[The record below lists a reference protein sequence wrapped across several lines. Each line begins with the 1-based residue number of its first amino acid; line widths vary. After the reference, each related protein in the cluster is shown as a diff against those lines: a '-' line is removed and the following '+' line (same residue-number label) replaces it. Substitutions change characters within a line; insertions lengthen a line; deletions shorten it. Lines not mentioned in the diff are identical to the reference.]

1 MVLRTKKDGKGYY
14 IGCRSYPECKRAV
27 WFPSGVLEASLTNE
41 TCQQVRYLNF
51 NGFFKAFKNNF

>member
-41 TCQQVRYLNF
+41 TCQQV
-51 NGFFKAFKNNF
+51 